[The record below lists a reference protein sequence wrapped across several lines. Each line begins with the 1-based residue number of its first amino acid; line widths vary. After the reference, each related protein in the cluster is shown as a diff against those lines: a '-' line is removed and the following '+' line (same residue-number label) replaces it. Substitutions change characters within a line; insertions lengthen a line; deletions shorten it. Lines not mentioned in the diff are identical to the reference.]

1 MVASALRAR
10 QDARSFE
17 GERRV
22 SEQIGTGETG
32 ERDSRLRL
40 ITDGEWAGWSMWQSD
55 AFEQRAG
62 PFYERFDGNGGV
74 TAFRAGPEH
83 MNGGGFMHGG
93 CLLTFADAALFTI
106 ARPAMEGSFGVTVNL
121 SGDFLDSARVGE
133 LLEARGEVTRAA
145 RSTVFVRGLAT
156 ADGRPVL
163 SFTGI
168 IRKVGRR

>member
-1 MVASALRAR
+1 M
-10 QDARSFE
+10 
-17 GERRV
+17 
-22 SEQIGTGETG
+22 SEQIGTAQTA
-32 ERDSRLRL
+32 ERNARLKPV
-40 ITDGEWAGWSMWQSD
+40 TEGEWAGWSLWQSD

-62 PFYERFDGNGGV
+62 PFYERIQDGEGV

-93 CLLTFADAALFTI
+93 CLLTFADSALFTI

-133 LLEARGEVTRAA
+133 FVEARGVITRAA
-145 RSTVFVRGLAT
+145 RSLVFVRGLAT

-168 IRKVGRR
+168 IKKVGRR